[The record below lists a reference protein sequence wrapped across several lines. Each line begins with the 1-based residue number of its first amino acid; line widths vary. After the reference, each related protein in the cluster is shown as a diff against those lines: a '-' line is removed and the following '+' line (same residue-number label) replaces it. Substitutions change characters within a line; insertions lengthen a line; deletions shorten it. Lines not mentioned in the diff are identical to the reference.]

1 MKSKPKYSYSQMEYL
16 IDEFVVGRNSER
28 NRKILKMSLLQGLPY
43 REIAERVD
51 MSDIQISRIVHKYG
65 DPLLLMLE

>member
-1 MKSKPKYSYSQMEYL
+1 MNKPKFSYSQLEYL
-16 IDEFVVGRNSER
+16 IDEYVGGRNCER

-65 DPLLLMLE
+65 DPLLLMLK